1 MRMKVFN
8 KGQVVIPAEIRKA
21 LGIKPGD
28 SIEVSFDLEHRSI
41 ELRKPEKN
49 DSQALA
55 GSLAAYAN
63 GKQFP
68 SRKDMQKALE
78 QGMTNE

>member
-28 SIEVSFDLEHRSI
+28 SIEVNFDLDRRLI
-41 ELRKPEKN
+41 QLRKPDN
-49 DSQALA
+49 DESRVLA
-55 GSLAAYAN
+55 GSLAAYAK

-68 SRKDMQKALE
+68 SPSEMQEALK
-78 QGMTNE
+78 QGMINE

>member
-28 SIEVSFDLEHRSI
+28 SMEVSFDLAHRSI
-41 ELRKPEKN
+41 ELRKPEK
-49 DSQALA
+49 DESQDLV
-55 GSLAAYAN
+55 GSLAAYAK

-68 SRKDMQKALE
+68 SRKEMHKALE
-78 QGMTNE
+78 RGMINE

>member
-28 SIEVSFDLEHRSI
+28 SMEVSFDLEHRSI
-41 ELRKPEKN
+41 VLCKPQKDE
-49 DSQALA
+49 SQALA
-55 GSLAAYAN
+55 GSLSAYAQ
-63 GKQFP
+63 GKKFP
-68 SRKDMQKALE
+68 SRKEMQKALE

>member
-28 SIEVSFDLEHRSI
+28 SIEVNFDLERRLI
-41 ELRKPEKN
+41 QLRKPDKN
-49 DSQALA
+49 ESRVLA
-55 GSLAAYAN
+55 GSLAAYAK

-68 SRKDMQKALE
+68 SRSEMQEALK
-78 QGMTNE
+78 QGMINE

>member
-28 SIEVSFDLEHRSI
+28 SMEVSFDLEHRTIMLSQPQKG
-41 ELRKPEKN
+41 EA
-49 DSQALA
+49 QALA
-55 GSLAAYAN
+55 GSLSAYAQ

-68 SRKDMQKALE
+68 SRKEMHKALV